1 MLADG
6 QPPAGTA
13 TEPVNRYTDVAI
25 ALHWL
30 LALSLLAAFCVGL
43 YMADLKLSPTRIRL
57 FNWHKWAGISIL
69 VLSALRLGWRLTHRP
84 PEEPAYL
91 PQWQKRLAGTVHLVL
106 YLLFFLVPIAGWAH
120 SSAAGFPVVWFGII
134 HLPDLVGP
142 DKQLAETLTDVHAAL
157 AYTMAGLVA
166 LHVAGALQHR
176 FILKD
181 NIVQRML
188 PGSRPQGDGE
198 GRA

>member
-1 MLADG
+1 M
-6 QPPAGTA
+6 
-13 TEPVNRYTDVAI
+13 
-25 ALHWL
+25 
-30 LALSLLAAFCVGL
+30 
-43 YMADLKLSPTRIRL
+43 
-57 FNWHKWAGISIL
+57 L
-69 VLSALRLGWRLTHRP
+69 VLLMRILCLLGQLGLLLVCMLRL
-84 PEEPAYL
+84 
-91 PQWQKRLAGTVHLVL
+91 
-106 YLLFFLVPIAGWAH
+106 LLFFLVPIAGWAH

-188 PGSRPQGDGE
+188 PGSRPQGNGE